1 MNSDNNKKTEQV
13 LEIKTDTIELY
24 KVLKAQGLVSS
35 GGEAK
40 HVIADGQVSVNGEVE
55 TRKRKIN
62 KDSIRRIY
70 FGLGRIIKYYKKR
83 REDNAI

>member
-1 MNSDNNKKTEQV
+1 MNDDNSKKAEQV

-35 GGEAK
+35 GGGAK

-55 TRKRKIN
+55 TRKRKKIC
-62 KDSIRRIY
+62 DGDLVQFGADQIIIRRINKSD
-70 FGLGRIIKYYKKR
+70 G
-83 REDNAI
+83 